1 MQMTRKVLHKISQCL
16 DFQNLYALE
25 EDFNKVGLTIQTTS
39 KNRMILCKLRK
50 GKPLAEKVIDDFIF
64 IGTLDNPTR
73 ELSENMAE
81 KISDF
86 VRNNQSKPDKVKD
99 LARVW
104 RNGLRMYEDI
114 VVVNEDVNFV
124 ADQTSLILE

>member
-1 MQMTRKVLHKISQCL
+1 MTKKLLYKISQCI

-25 EDFNKVGLTIQTTS
+25 EEFNKVGLTIQTTS

-50 GKPLAEKVIDDFIF
+50 GRPLAEKVVDDYIF

-73 ELSENMAE
+73 EITEKVAE

-86 VRNNQSKPDKVKD
+86 VRNNQGKSDKVKD

-104 RNGLRMYEDI
+104 RNGLKMYEDI
-114 VVVNEDVNFV
+114 VVVNEDVNYV
-124 ADQTSLILE
+124 ADRTPLLLE

>member
-1 MQMTRKVLHKISQCL
+1 MQMTKKLLYKISQCI

-25 EDFNKVGLTIQTTS
+25 EEFNKVGLTIQTTS

-50 GKPLAEKVIDDFIF
+50 GRPLAEKVVDDYIF

-73 ELSENMAE
+73 EITEKVAE

-86 VRNNQSKPDKVKD
+86 VRNNQGKSDKVKD

-104 RNGLRMYEDI
+104 RNGLKMYEDI
-114 VVVNEDVNFV
+114 VVVNEDVNYV
-124 ADQTSLILE
+124 ADRTPLLLE